1 MTVRCAMCLGGALGD
16 GGIGAGLKVARW
28 GSAVHLKLLE
38 SDERAGAACASVLQ
52 EKQMEVREILVQ

>member
-28 GSAVHLKLLE
+28 GSAVRLKLLE
-38 SDERAGAACASVLQ
+38 SERAGAACASVLR
-52 EKQMEVREILVQ
+52 EKQMEVRGILVQ